1 MTDASQEDHTSKI
14 EEEIK
19 AYHEE
24 DKPKRDNK
32 VLVFIG
38 AFIIIFGLLAAFLI
52 TTNQNVGTG
61 EETSLSGMDQ
71 GLAAK
76 LEPLQERLSA
86 NPKDAGTMIEI
97 GFLYHEAGAYRE
109 SIRNFEK
116 AKETDPT
123 SVDALVGLGMSYQAV
138 GRREEAAPEFDRA
151 IEIEPDNSFAQIRK
165 AYFLADS
172 DKTSEALELLRAV
185 DTAEADADVKASVA
199 DAIAELEKKFA
210 D

>member
-19 AYHEE
+19 AYHEA
-24 DKPKRDNK
+24 DKPKRDNR

-38 AFIIIFGLLAAFLI
+38 AFVMVFGLLAAFLI

-86 NPKDAGTMIEI
+86 NPKDVGTMIEI
-97 GFLYHEAGAYRE
+97 GFLYYEAGAFRE

-116 AKETDPT
+116 AKETDST

-151 IEIEPDNSFAQIRK
+151 IEMEPDNSFAQIRK

-185 DTAEADADVKASVA
+185 DAAEADADVKASVA